1 MWVVGLEAL
10 IVSALAAWLIT
21 PVTLRLAHRLGAVD
35 LPGPRKVNSSPI
47 PRIGGIAVFGG
58 FVVGLGFAAAA
69 SGFLTNEH
77 HLKARYW
84 TTLSVAAAAMLVL
97 GVIDDIRGLSFKVKF
112 AAQIGASIA
121 IWCAGFRIQL
131 LSFPNV
137 GFELAWVSLLITVL
151 WVVGITNAFNLIDGL
166 DGLAAGT
173 ALITTAT
180 VAVIA
185 AVGDRTAVAA
195 ISICLAGSLVGFLQ
209 FNFNPARV
217 FLGDSGSMF
226 LGFTLAVISI
236 YGSQKNVTAVAVLAP
251 LLVLGY
257 PILDTSFAVA
267 RRLNTLRMDSVGQG
281 GVKYVARN
289 ISRVFLPD
297 RGHLHHRLLDVG
309 LSHRSAVLALYAVA
323 VLMAAGAL
331 AVVVMNSVAVA
342 LLTLATLLVLTA
354 GLGLTL
360 FLRVRLMTRRRAAE
374 QAAASPRP
382 PSRSAVVPGGPLS
395 QT

>member
-1 MWVVGLEAL
+1 
-10 IVSALAAWLIT
+10 
-21 PVTLRLAHRLGAVD
+21 
-35 LPGPRKVNSSPI
+35 
-47 PRIGGIAVFGG
+47 
-58 FVVGLGFAAAA
+58 
-69 SGFLTNEH
+69 
-77 HLKARYW
+77 
-84 TTLSVAAAAMLVL
+84 ML
-97 GVIDDIRGLSFKVKF
+97 
-112 AAQIGASIA
+112 
-121 IWCAGFRIQL
+121 
-131 LSFPNV
+131 
-137 GFELAWVSLLITVL
+137 
-151 WVVGITNAFNLIDGL
+151 
-166 DGLAAGT
+166 
-173 ALITTAT
+173 
-180 VAVIA
+180 IA